1 MYNYH
6 IPFSSL
12 LVIIKAHVKI
22 DLLSAWV
29 PRFTGGPPPFIP
41 SCCPGDMSKY
51 KPLLSLC
58 LERWDLFVA
67 AAKPRLSWWIQSQNY
82 THAFN
87 TTQMEGTLEMVKSQ
101 IRFQSILNWTSEDQ
115 RAPRNKEAISPHSSV
130 RIHALTSRRAA
141 WSSWLPEQPGENS
154 PSSASPHTE
163 GRF

>member
-29 PRFTGGPPPFIP
+29 PRWLQEAHHPLSPPAAQVTRAN
-41 SCCPGDMSKY
+41 K
-51 KPLLSLC
+51 SLC
-58 LERWDLFVA
+58 WVYALRVESCL
-67 AAKPRLSWWIQSQNY
+67 LLQQNRDY
-82 THAFN
+82 PDGYSPKTAFN
-87 TTQMEGTLEMVKSQ
+87 TTQMEGTLEMVKSE

-115 RAPRNKEAISPHSSV
+115 RAPRTKEAISPHSSV

-141 WSSWLPEQPGENS
+141 WSFRLPEQPGENS
-154 PSSASPHTE
+154 PSSASPHIE